1 MRLPMS
7 IQLDRPVSD
16 APHQVQPMGTVA
28 GPMQDGSIV
37 FGLLTIYLL
46 LDFIR
51 PPFVWEFP
59 KIISVI
65 LVIAWITKA
74 SKVWCSQMTSYVC
87 FLGVMGFGI
96 LVAANTYEAV
106 WTTYGMLILLMG
118 VCAPLI
124 NFTDSIGK
132 LRRLIHWILGI
143 FLYMAVYAIFN
154 DGFGPAGTE
163 GGQDENYVAAA
174 INLVIPL
181 ALFSFLSEKTTWK
194 KALFAAVVGLYL
206 LAIVTGLSRGG
217 FVGLLCGLG
226 FSLLKTPKKGLAI
239 LAIVLI
245 FGFLGVV
252 AGPSYWEEMS
262 TITDTSEGTADL
274 RFEFWEIAVREF
286 LAYPLTGVG
295 PNNYRWR
302 TGEFMSAE
310 QLQKFDRVLVSHVH
324 STYFQLLA
332 EMGIAGYLVFG
343 FFLYRTY
350 RDYRYVDQLPDRYRT
365 LLAGR
370 SPAAEEDLRLMQVY
384 ARGLMAGI
392 IGYLASVAFLSS
404 LYYSHLWIAGSMMAA
419 LYAIAMRRINEEDCA
434 PVRLDTTG
442 VEK

>member
-1 MRLPMS
+1 MRQLMS
-7 IQLDRPVSD
+7 IQRKRPGSDVPHRKKQVGAVS
-16 APHQVQPMGTVA
+16 
-28 GPMQDGSIV
+28 GPMQDESIV
-37 FGLLTIYLL
+37 FGLLIIYLVF
-46 LDFIR
+46 DFIR
-51 PPFVWEFP
+51 PSFVWQFP

-74 SKVWCSQMTSYVC
+74 SKVWCPQLTSYVC
-87 FLGVMGFGI
+87 FLGVMTIGI
-96 LVAANTYEAV
+96 PLASNTYEAV
-106 WTTYGMLILLMG
+106 WTTYGMLMLLVG

-174 INLVIPL
+174 LNLVIPL
-181 ALFSFLSEKTTWK
+181 ALFLFFAEKKIWK
-194 KALFAAVVGLYL
+194 KAIFGTIVCLYL
-206 LAIVTGLSRGG
+206 LAIVVGLSRGG

-226 FSLLKTPKKGLAI
+226 FFFLKSPTKGTAI
-239 LAIVLI
+239 LATILI
-245 FGFLGVV
+245 LGFLGVV
-252 AGPSYWEEMS
+252 AGAAYWEEMS
-262 TITDTSEGTADL
+262 TITDTSKGTADL

-310 QLQKFDRVLVSHVH
+310 QLQKFGRILVSHVH

-332 EMGIAGYLVFG
+332 EMGVAGFLVFG
-343 FFLYRTY
+343 FFLHRTY
-350 RDYRYVDQLPDRYRT
+350 HDYRVVDQLHGRYH
-365 LLAGR
+365 AP
-370 SPAAEEDLRLMQVY
+370 SAKHSSVAEEDFRWMQIY

-419 LYAIAMRRINEEDCA
+419 LYAIAMKRINEKDCVPA
-434 PVRLDTTG
+434 RLSSTAVR
-442 VEK
+442 K